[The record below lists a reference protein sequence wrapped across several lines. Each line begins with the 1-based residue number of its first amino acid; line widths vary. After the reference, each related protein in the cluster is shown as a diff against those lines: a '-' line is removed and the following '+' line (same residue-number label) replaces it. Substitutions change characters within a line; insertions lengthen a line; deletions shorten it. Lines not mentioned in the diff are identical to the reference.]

1 MIFFCLHPTSKTKGQ
16 IRDKDWII
24 RAFYIIQYGLR
35 ALVALMALVALVA
48 AVSICSAFGA
58 SHIEKS
64 FCSRFLYSGHAAVK
78 TSRCWRC
85 K

>member
-1 MIFFCLHPTSKTKGQ
+1 MACETKGQ
-16 IRDKDWII
+16 MGDKDWII
-24 RAFYIIQYGLR
+24 RGFYIIQSGLR
-35 ALVALMALVALVA
+35 ALVALLALMA
-48 AVSICSAFGA
+48 AVSIYSAFGA

-64 FCSRFLYSGHAAVK
+64 LCCCRLLYSGHAAVK